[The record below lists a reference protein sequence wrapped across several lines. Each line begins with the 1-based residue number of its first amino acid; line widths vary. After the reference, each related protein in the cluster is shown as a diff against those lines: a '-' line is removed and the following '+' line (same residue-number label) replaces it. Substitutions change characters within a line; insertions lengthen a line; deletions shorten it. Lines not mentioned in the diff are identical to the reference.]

1 MNRLMAKVREWMAR
15 RRAHGSGDGVLGE
28 PGTTQ
33 RPGRGSGGP
42 GEGPATGGSTGPAGP
57 AGPP

>member
-15 RRAHGSGDGVLGE
+15 RRSRDTGSGVLGE

-33 RPGRGSGGP
+33 RPGLSGGGP
-42 GEGPATGGSTGPAGP
+42 GDGPTTGGSPGPAGP
-57 AGPP
+57 A

>member
-15 RRAHGSGDGVLGE
+15 RKAHGSGEGGLGE

-33 RPGRGSGGP
+33 RPGRSSGGP
-42 GEGPATGGSTGPAGP
+42 GEGPTAGGSPGPAGP
-57 AGPP
+57 AEPA